1 MPKDLLKNKILF
13 KKYQLLSKI
22 GKGSFGFVY
31 SARNLKNNKKV
42 AVKLEDR
49 ASKYHLLERES
60 NFLSILKGVGI
71 PEIMSYGLNNKY
83 YIMVQELLGENLGD
97 IMSKLRNSQF
107 NIVDV
112 SMIAIQVLDRIEF
125 VHSKNVVH
133 RDMKPENFLFGLE
146 DKSFLYL
153 IDFGIA
159 RKYRSSRTG
168 KHIKYSLTG
177 KLFGTLKFLSY
188 NATRGVQQTRR
199 DDLESI
205 GYMLVYL
212 AGKELPWQKYSIH
225 GPKAKTSYENIL
237 ELKRITKPE
246 SYCKCLPH
254 EFVEYINY
262 CHKLHFEQDPNYE
275 YLKNLFRSIL
285 NHSNKI
291 NDLKFSWWNQLNVI
305 SQKDILNKT
314 EDDVKSLN
322 KEKYTNLLKRKQ
334 SPQIRL
340 YHAIRQTLSNDFSK
354 NKNIII
360 EKTSTK
366 NSNLK
371 KIIHQKGKSFD
382 YANILNSF
390 YSNVSKDGGSNDSV
404 KVQYDV
410 DIEEIGKE
418 NSKENKNIQ
427 KNNNIDYLKNNI
439 NNKNKGNLFSYNNK
453 LQKIIKINKI
463 PKKIYKNVN
472 LSLDLDKKFVIDK
485 NIKNNDEQS
494 KSHSLNKKLIINV
507 LNSEN
512 EKEQKRMETLGK
524 IYSNIINRI
533 MNQIKKWE
541 IKIINRRAYKKYKKI
556 PNKTNKNVFLL
567 NDINT
572 NNISL
577 LNERQHF
584 RQLSNQINDK
594 LSMNNNI
601 FITNNNIN
609 NLEQNQLRKIQ
620 LSNKRIVNNNYLNTK
635 IKLNNRGSQS
645 PNFAD
650 KRVIIINNN
659 INSYNKNDNNI
670 YTPHKYISIK
680 ERNRQ
685 QNSFQINLNFNN
697 FNKINPIITDTRKN
711 SSIDNYLLKRKINKK
726 NNKVLNTNIF
736 NSANSYQQN
745 YNCENSYNS
754 FNKSKGINYI
764 NLPKGHVIN
773 KSDDL
778 INESNKPKIKIHNY
792 TSVINAKQFPK
803 NNNHIKGKLIQDFNK
818 LKINPSLKRLTK
830 KNIQMMKTNNN
841 YTNLNKKQ
849 INRNNDQLLI
859 RKLNNYLI
867 PNSFPSKKNLSPDTY
882 LRNLNRNHKQ
892 NYSNQN
898 TDFISN
904 EIDGN
909 NFALLVSKSNV
920 NVREEIIKKRR
931 RKQLNN
937 NNYSNSQDSKIYRY
951 IPNCMDNIY

>member
-1 MPKDLLKNKILF
+1 
-13 KKYQLLSKI
+13 
-22 GKGSFGFVY
+22 
-31 SARNLKNNKKV
+31 
-42 AVKLEDR
+42 
-49 ASKYHLLERES
+49 
-60 NFLSILKGVGI
+60 
-71 PEIMSYGLNNKY
+71 
-83 YIMVQELLGENLGD
+83 
-97 IMSKLRNSQF
+97 
-107 NIVDV
+107 
-112 SMIAIQVLDRIEF
+112 
-125 VHSKNVVH
+125 
-133 RDMKPENFLFGLE
+133 
-146 DKSFLYL
+146 
-153 IDFGIA
+153 
-159 RKYRSSRTG
+159 
-168 KHIKYSLTG
+168 
-177 KLFGTLKFLSY
+177 
-188 NATRGVQQTRR
+188 
-199 DDLESI
+199 
-205 GYMLVYL
+205 
-212 AGKELPWQKYSIH
+212 
-225 GPKAKTSYENIL
+225 
-237 ELKRITKPE
+237 
-246 SYCKCLPH
+246 
-254 EFVEYINY
+254 
-262 CHKLHFEQDPNYE
+262 
-275 YLKNLFRSIL
+275 
-285 NHSNKI
+285 
-291 NDLKFSWWNQLNVI
+291 
-305 SQKDILNKT
+305 
-314 EDDVKSLN
+314 
-322 KEKYTNLLKRKQ
+322 
-334 SPQIRL
+334 
-340 YHAIRQTLSNDFSK
+340 
-354 NKNIII
+354 
-360 EKTSTK
+360 
-366 NSNLK
+366 
-371 KIIHQKGKSFD
+371 
-382 YANILNSF
+382 
-390 YSNVSKDGGSNDSV
+390 
-404 KVQYDV
+404 
-410 DIEEIGKE
+410 
-418 NSKENKNIQ
+418 
-427 KNNNIDYLKNNI
+427 
-439 NNKNKGNLFSYNNK
+439 
-453 LQKIIKINKI
+453 
-463 PKKIYKNVN
+463 
-472 LSLDLDKKFVIDK
+472 
-485 NIKNNDEQS
+485 
-494 KSHSLNKKLIINV
+494 
-507 LNSEN
+507 
-512 EKEQKRMETLGK
+512 
-524 IYSNIINRI
+524 

-620 LSNKRIVNNNYLNTK
+620 LSNKRVVNNNYLNTK

-726 NNKVLNTNIF
+726 NNKVLNNNIF

-904 EIDGN
+904 EIDEN

-920 NVREEIIKKRR
+920 NVHEEIIKKRK

-951 IPNCMDNIY
+951 IPNYMDNIY